1 MGNIKLSNGKDLE
14 ERINALNN
22 EVKNLTIEEIEGKR
36 EETPSTT
43 KLNKRFVQI
52 IMTNESITEKDIYSK
67 FSSNEDLEKYIKEK
81 GYKEKRKSRKKALI
95 SEDEKIKLYKKNS
108 DTLEKIESILYD
120 TEIDDNNKLDKI
132 IEVFKNRDKV
142 YKAELSKNNKIAERF
157 TISMKLGRYKEKLDK
172 LKKQYDTINKEID
185 DLDRIIMGN

>member
-1 MGNIKLSNGKDLE
+1 MENIKLSNGKDLE

-22 EVKNLTIEEIEGKR
+22 EVDNLTIEEIEGKR

-43 KLNKRFVQI
+43 KINKRFVQI
-52 IMTNESITEKDIYSK
+52 LMANESITEKDIYSK

-81 GYKEKRKSRKKALI
+81 GYKEKRKSRKKVLI

-120 TEIDDNNKLDKI
+120 TEIEDDNKLEKI

-157 TISMKLGRYKEKLDK
+157 TISMKLGRYKDKLDK
-172 LKKQYDTINKEID
+172 LKKQYDTINKEIE